1 MNDAAPAPAANDV
14 HKNRQVASAAYQIKL
29 RILTMD
35 SSAPMFQKQAGP
47 YKWTCLRPRM
57 QKSLVCDGKIFHTD
71 EVSLHNL
78 HFNGPF
84 QLKLG
89 ESVSSSSICS
99 AEEVLKMCHI
109 FYGPDDL
116 PVTKTTL

>member
-1 MNDAAPAPAANDV
+1 MMNDAAPAPAANDV

-29 RILTMD
+29 RILTVD
-35 SSAPMFQKQAGP
+35 SSAPMFQKEAGP

-84 QLKLG
+84 P
-89 ESVSSSSICS
+89 
-99 AEEVLKMCHI
+99 AET
-109 FYGPDDL
+109 G
-116 PVTKTTL
+116 